1 MSDAPATGV
10 EFVEAQAVPT
20 VVVRATDYPLE
31 QMPALFDSTFG
42 ALFPALAQRGIAPA
56 GIPFSLHHRVP
67 DATADIEVGIPL
79 AEPLGASITVGDVV
93 LTASELPAGT
103 IARTTYV
110 GGYDGLGAAWGAFLG
125 EVGASGR
132 APDVPFWEVYV
143 TEPSPDADPATM
155 RTDLFTRVTS
165 SSSD

>member
-56 GIPFSLHHRVP
+56 GIPFSLHHRIP
-67 DATADIEVGIPL
+67 DATADVEVGIPL

-93 LTASELPAGT
+93 LTASELPAAFMIASAGGVTPVIGT
-103 IARTTYV
+103 LLKERKSEKAYGCVPDARTGV
-110 GGYDGLGAAWGAFLG
+110 PEKGSAAPW
-125 EVGASGR
+125 ASKV
-132 APDVPFWEVYV
+132 VPCGIE
-143 TEPSPDADPATM
+143 AM
-155 RTDLFTRVTS
+155 RYTI
-165 SSSD
+165 

>member
-1 MSDAPATGV
+1 M
-10 EFVEAQAVPT
+10 
-20 VVVRATDYPLE
+20 
-31 QMPALFDSTFG
+31 
-42 ALFPALAQRGIAPA
+42 
-56 GIPFSLHHRVP
+56 
-67 DATADIEVGIPL
+67 
-79 AEPLGASITVGDVV
+79 

-125 EVGASGR
+125 EIGASGR

-165 SSSD
+165 SRGD